1 MGGDGA
7 GGDGEAAACFVVVED
22 CGVGEAEGDVLGVLK
37 VLLVLMIFGSIG
49 SVSLTTVVGD
59 FFCDDVVLEST
70 QAIDIRV
77 VD

>member
-1 MGGDGA
+1 
-7 GGDGEAAACFVVVED
+7 
-22 CGVGEAEGDVLGVLK
+22 VGEAEGDVLGVLK